1 MLSVLAL
8 FLSAAAASA
17 GTIPINGLVVNK
29 GKEPM
34 VGVTVLLKG
43 TSQGVTTDA
52 EGRFFIDVPDKKS
65 VLSFGFV
72 GYQMQEIVV
81 GSRINLHVILEEQ
94 VSELDEV
101 VVVGYGTQRKLSVV
115 GAVEGLAPKDLQ
127 IGTNR
132 SLSNNLAGQ
141 LSGVIAVQRTGEPGK
156 DNSDFWI
163 RGISTFAGGSTPLVL
178 VDGVERSLNDM
189 DPAEIESFSILK
201 DAAASA
207 VYGVRGANG
216 VILINTKRGEV
227 GPPKVSLRYEVA
239 MSEPTKLP
247 EFVDA
252 TTYME
257 VMNAIASDSRITLPF
272 SQKQIGLTKS
282 RYDTDLYPDVDW
294 IDAITKKHAWNQR
307 VNVNV
312 NGGSPVLRYN
322 VTASV
327 YNERGI
333 MERDDSQSWD
343 GSTKLTRYNVRSNVD
358 VDITKTTLLKINIGG
373 YLQRQNKVNHDI
385 EDLFNVA
392 FNTPPF
398 VHPTIY
404 SNGKVA
410 RKDGNQNPW
419 ALATQTGYQRLSNS
433 KIESQASLE
442 QNLKFITP
450 GLQGPCDLR
459 FRQFERQ
466 PRAARKDA
474 RLLQSGHGAR
484 RRRQPDYEH
493 RQLRTGVS
501 RPCLVG

>member
-178 VDGVERSLNDM
+178 VDGAEGDLMKINPNDVASISVVKDASAAAIYGARAAFGVVLVTTKSGDSSGKTRISYSGRWGWNEPTTSTDYETRGYYSVYLNDLFWRSY
-189 DPAEIESFSILK
+189 AGNN
-201 DAAASA
+201 
-207 VYGVRGANG
+207 Y
-216 VILINTKRGEV
+216 
-227 GPPKVSLRYEVA
+227 
-239 MSEPTKLP
+239 
-247 EFVDA
+247 
-252 TTYME
+252 
-257 VMNAIASDSRITLPF
+257 
-272 SQKQIGLTKS
+272 
-282 RYDTDLYPDVDW
+282 
-294 IDAITKKHAWNQR
+294 
-307 VNVNV
+307 
-312 NGGSPVLRYN
+312 
-322 VTASV
+322 
-327 YNERGI
+327 
-333 MERDDSQSWD
+333 
-343 GSTKLTRYNVRSNVD
+343 TRYTEQDMMELWARRNDRTEHPDRPWV
-358 VDITKTTLLKINIGG
+358 KIDQRDGRDTYVYYGNTDWYH
-373 YLQRQNKVNHDI
+373 YLFKDEHP
-385 EDLFNVA
+385 
-392 FNTPPF
+392 NTS
-398 VHPTIY
+398 H
-404 SNGKVA
+404 
-410 RKDGNQNPW
+410 
-419 ALATQTGYQRLSNS
+419 SNS
-433 KIESQASLE
+433 L
-442 QNLKFITP
+442 
-450 GLQGPCDLR
+450 
-459 FRQFERQ
+459 
-466 PRAARKDA
+466 
-474 RLLQSGHGAR
+474 SGGNDR
-484 RRRQPDYEH
+484 VY
-493 RQLRTGVS
+493 
-501 RPCLVG
+501 

>member
-343 GSTKLTRYNVRSNVD
+343 GSTKLTR
-358 VDITKTTLLKINIGG
+358 
-373 YLQRQNKVNHDI
+373 
-385 EDLFNVA
+385 
-392 FNTPPF
+392 
-398 VHPTIY
+398 
-404 SNGKVA
+404 
-410 RKDGNQNPW
+410 
-419 ALATQTGYQRLSNS
+419 
-433 KIESQASLE
+433 
-442 QNLKFITP
+442 
-450 GLQGPCDLR
+450 
-459 FRQFERQ
+459 
-466 PRAARKDA
+466 
-474 RLLQSGHGAR
+474 
-484 RRRQPDYEH
+484 
-493 RQLRTGVS
+493 
-501 RPCLVG
+501 